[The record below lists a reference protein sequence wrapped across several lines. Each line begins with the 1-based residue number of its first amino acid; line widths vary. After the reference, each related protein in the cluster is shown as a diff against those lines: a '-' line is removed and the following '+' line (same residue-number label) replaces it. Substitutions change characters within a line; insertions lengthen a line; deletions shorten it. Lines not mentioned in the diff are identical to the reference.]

1 MLRHISCNLM
11 LRKQKAVNFYKRN
24 IMSNVNYQSANDI
37 IIFGALGDLS
47 RRKLIPA
54 LYQLEVRG
62 LLNKGSRIIGVARQV
77 GSADAF
83 QHFVLDSLDN
93 FVNETLDGVV
103 QARFINRLLYQQLDF
118 EVYNSF
124 HQLATVFSNSNKT
137 RVYYFSTP
145 AAIYGDIC
153 QGLHDANLISDSD
166 RVVIEKPIGHSLESS
181 IIINNQVSKYFQE
194 EQIYR
199 IDHYLGKETV
209 LNLLVLRF
217 ANSLFTNNWDRNNI
231 DHVQITVAESVGIEG
246 RWGFYDDAGQMRD
259 MVQNHLLQIL
269 SLLAMEPPADLNA
282 TSVRAEKLKVVKALK
297 PINRE
302 NIKEKTVRGQYTDG
316 FLNGVAVAGYVNE
329 QDANAQ
335 SNTETFVAIK
345 AEIDNWRWKGVPF
358 YLRTGKRMPKKHS
371 EIVVHFKQ
379 QPHNI
384 FSDSHSDLPANK
396 LTIRLQP
403 DEGVELQMMNK
414 IPGIASQMLIQE
426 NKLDLS
432 FSDTYHNERVVDAYE
447 RLLLEI
453 IHGNQSL
460 FVSREEVEAAWV
472 WADSIIAA
480 WQKTN
485 EAPKPYTA
493 GSWGPVASISLIARD
508 DRQWVE

>member
-1 MLRHISCNLM
+1 
-11 LRKQKAVNFYKRN
+11 
-24 IMSNVNYQSANDI
+24 MSNLDCQSASDI
-37 IIFGALGDLS
+37 VIFGALGDLS
-47 RRKLIPA
+47 RRKLLPA
-54 LYQLEVRG
+54 LYQLEVSG
-62 LLNKGSRIIGVARQV
+62 LIHKDSRIVGAARQE
-77 GSADAF
+77 
-83 QHFVLDSLDN
+83 HSLEEFKSIVVENLTN
-93 FVNETLDGVV
+93 FVNETIDEQVLTC
-103 QARFINRLLYQQLDF
+103 FINRFVYQQLDF
-118 EVYNSF
+118 KDSASF
-124 HQLATVFSNSNKT
+124 NLLADALANGNKT

-145 AAIYGDIC
+145 PSIYGDIC
-153 QGLHDANLISDSD
+153 QGLAQANLINDAD
-166 RVVIEKPIGHSLESS
+166 RVVMEKPIGHSLESS
-181 IIINNQVSKYFQE
+181 IEINNQVSKYFTEKQT
-194 EQIYR
+194 YR

-217 ANSLFTNNWDRNNI
+217 ANSLFTNNWDRNSI

-246 RWGFYDDAGQMRD
+246 RWGFYDEAGQLRD

-269 SLLAMEPPADLNA
+269 SLLAMEPPADLSA
-282 TSVRAEKLKVVKALK
+282 ESVRAEKLKVIRALK

-302 NIKEKTVRGQYTDG
+302 NIKDKVVRGQYSDG
-316 FLNGVAVAGYVNE
+316 FLEGVAVPGYLNE
-329 QDANAQ
+329 EGANAN

-358 YLRTGKRMPKKHS
+358 YLRTGKRMQKKHS
-371 EIVVHFKQ
+371 EIVIHFKQ

-384 FSDSHSDLPANK
+384 FKDSYSDLPANK

-432 FSDTYHNERVVDAYE
+432 FSDTYKDQRVVDAYE
-447 RLLLEI
+447 RLMLEVLN
-453 IHGNQSL
+453 GNQSL
-460 FVSREEVEAAWV
+460 FVSRDEVEAAWT
-472 WADSIIAA
+472 WADSIIEA
-480 WQKTN
+480 WKTTN
-485 EAPKPYTA
+485 EVPKPYAA